1 MAKELQRVRRIPI
14 ECRRSIQPRFYTLR
28 NLAAVSFFR
37 CLRVELTEST
47 SGGPKAINDWSFVR
61 IYFGGLIA
69 VTQIPPSTARAT
81 TTLAIVDQKHN
92 QMIVASDSLRLTSN
106 GIISVTSQ
114 VCKILVGPNCIFSVA
129 GYVSNSSTNF
139 DLDKLGNE
147 ACHEA
152 GTITDKANVF
162 DKLADKPADY
172 VQYIRETA
180 PESYENMKKHGVA
193 SAIFLGRENEHFT
206 ICLRDFTVRE
216 SGVDVH
222 WTNFEDTTA
231 GIVPFVAIGTAEL
244 FKAYQGNSQRIGWIM
259 RLFLWRDSWSNWK
272 LTRTPTRSVPLFTS

>member
-1 MAKELQRVRRIPI
+1 MSSRRID
-14 ECRRSIQPRFYTLR
+14 RVNVWRSEGYKRLVICAHL
-28 NLAAVSFFR
+28 L
-37 CLRVELTEST
+37 
-47 SGGPKAINDWSFVR
+47 W
-61 IYFGGLIA
+61 GLIA
-69 VTQIPPSTARAT
+69 VTQIHPSTARAT

-272 LTRTPTRSVPLFTS
+272 LTRTPTRSVPLFPS

>member
-1 MAKELQRVRRIPI
+1 MSSRRID
-14 ECRRSIQPRFYTLR
+14 RVNVWRSEGYKRLVICAHL
-28 NLAAVSFFR
+28 L
-37 CLRVELTEST
+37 
-47 SGGPKAINDWSFVR
+47 W
-61 IYFGGLIA
+61 GLIA
-69 VTQIPPSTARAT
+69 VTQIHPSTARAT

-92 QMIVASDSLRLTSN
+92 QMIVASDSLRLTSD

-152 GTITDKANVF
+152 GTITDKANLF
-162 DKLADKPADY
+162 DKLADKPIADY

-206 ICLRDFTVRE
+206 ICLRDFTVSE

-244 FKAYQGNSQRIGWIM
+244 FKAYRETHKNWADHETVSLARFLVQLEIDAHPNEVSPPISILKVMPQSGEPNGIKTDWIEKGECQPKT
-259 RLFLWRDSWSNWK
+259 LN
-272 LTRTPTRSVPLFTS
+272 

>member
-1 MAKELQRVRRIPI
+1 MSSRRID
-14 ECRRSIQPRFYTLR
+14 RVNVWRSEGYKRLVICAHL
-28 NLAAVSFFR
+28 L
-37 CLRVELTEST
+37 
-47 SGGPKAINDWSFVR
+47 W
-61 IYFGGLIA
+61 GLIA
-69 VTQIPPSTARAT
+69 VTQIHPSTARAT

-92 QMIVASDSLRLTSN
+92 QMIVASDSLRLTSD

-152 GTITDKANVF
+152 GTITDKANLF
-162 DKLADKPADY
+162 DKLADKPIADY

-180 PESYENMKKHGVA
+180 PESYENMKKHGVT

-244 FKAYQGNSQRIGWIM
+244 FKAYRETHKNWADHETVSLARFLVQLEIDAHPNEVSPPISILKVMPQSGEPNGIKTDWIEKGECQPKT
-259 RLFLWRDSWSNWK
+259 LN
-272 LTRTPTRSVPLFTS
+272 

>member
-1 MAKELQRVRRIPI
+1 MSSRRID
-14 ECRRSIQPRFYTLR
+14 RVNVWRSEGYKRLVICAHL
-28 NLAAVSFFR
+28 L
-37 CLRVELTEST
+37 
-47 SGGPKAINDWSFVR
+47 W
-61 IYFGGLIA
+61 GLIA
-69 VTQIPPSTARAT
+69 VTQIHPSTARAT

-92 QMIVASDSLRLTSN
+92 QMIVASDSLRLTSD

-152 GTITDKANVF
+152 GTITDKANLF
-162 DKLADKPADY
+162 DKLADKPIADY

-244 FKAYQGNSQRIGWIM
+244 FKAYRETHKNWADHETVSLARFLVQLEIDAHPNEVSPPISILKVMPQSGEPNGIKTDWIEKGECQPKT
-259 RLFLWRDSWSNWK
+259 LN
-272 LTRTPTRSVPLFTS
+272 

>member
-139 DLDKLGNE
+139 DLANLETRLVTKLE
-147 ACHEA
+147 PSR
-152 GTITDKANVF
+152 I
-162 DKLADKPADY
+162 KLMYLINSRTNPLTTFNTFA
-172 VQYIRETA
+172 R
-180 PESYENMKKHGVA
+180 
-193 SAIFLGRENEHFT
+193 
-206 ICLRDFTVRE
+206 LRL
-216 SGVDVH
+216 
-222 WTNFEDTTA
+222 N
-231 GIVPFVAIGTAEL
+231 
-244 FKAYQGNSQRIGWIM
+244 
-259 RLFLWRDSWSNWK
+259 
-272 LTRTPTRSVPLFTS
+272 LTRI

>member
-1 MAKELQRVRRIPI
+1 MSSRRID
-14 ECRRSIQPRFYTLR
+14 RVNVWRSEGYKRLVICAHL
-28 NLAAVSFFR
+28 L
-37 CLRVELTEST
+37 
-47 SGGPKAINDWSFVR
+47 W
-61 IYFGGLIA
+61 GLIA
-69 VTQIPPSTARAT
+69 VTQIHPSTARAT

-92 QMIVASDSLRLTSN
+92 QMIVASDSLRLTSD

-152 GTITDKANVF
+152 GTITDKANLF
-162 DKLADKPADY
+162 DKLADKPIADY

-180 PESYENMKKHGVA
+180 PESYEDMKKHGVA

-206 ICLRDFTVRE
+206 ICLRDFTVSE

-244 FKAYQGNSQRIGWIM
+244 FKAYRETHKNWADHETVSLARFLVQLEIDAHPNEVSPPISILKVMPQSGEPNGIKTDWIEKGECQPKT
-259 RLFLWRDSWSNWK
+259 LN
-272 LTRTPTRSVPLFTS
+272 

>member
-37 CLRVELTEST
+37 MSSRRIDRVNVWRSEGYKRLVIC
-47 SGGPKAINDWSFVR
+47 AHLLW
-61 IYFGGLIA
+61 GLIA
-69 VTQIPPSTARAT
+69 VTQIHPSTARAT

-139 DLDKLGNE
+139 DLANLETRLVTKLE
-147 ACHEA
+147 PSR
-152 GTITDKANVF
+152 I
-162 DKLADKPADY
+162 KLMYLINSRTNPLTTFNTFA
-172 VQYIRETA
+172 R
-180 PESYENMKKHGVA
+180 
-193 SAIFLGRENEHFT
+193 
-206 ICLRDFTVRE
+206 LRL
-216 SGVDVH
+216 
-222 WTNFEDTTA
+222 N
-231 GIVPFVAIGTAEL
+231 
-244 FKAYQGNSQRIGWIM
+244 
-259 RLFLWRDSWSNWK
+259 
-272 LTRTPTRSVPLFTS
+272 LTRI

>member
-1 MAKELQRVRRIPI
+1 
-14 ECRRSIQPRFYTLR
+14 
-28 NLAAVSFFR
+28 
-37 CLRVELTEST
+37 
-47 SGGPKAINDWSFVR
+47 VR

-244 FKAYQGNSQRIGWIM
+244 FKAYKETHKNWVDHETVSLARFLVQLEIDAHPNEVSPPISILKVTPQSGEANGIKTDWIEKGECQPKT
-259 RLFLWRDSWSNWK
+259 LN
-272 LTRTPTRSVPLFTS
+272 